1 VVTAGLVEGT
11 DCRRAGAHRE
21 NQVKKQA
28 TTLLVAA
35 MALGGIA
42 AGSISGAGATPTTVG
57 SCTGLTSVVK
67 ASPALTNVQGPVTF
81 SGKGGAGGS
90 CSFSSPV
97 TGGGSVTKWGWKI
110 TSPQMDCIGDGDVGE
125 YPQNGK
131 LSISFAATKFDAY
144 VRAEANVNPNAQD
157 ISALVGIVT
166 TGDAVGMSIYD
177 EIYMDPVIK
186 DKTESIPVAGLPGY
200 SLDLANAGGC
210 ADSTGATPAAIT
222 GVIAGDGASRIFTS
236 ETAAG
241 ATFTYGL

>member
-1 VVTAGLVEGT
+1 M
-11 DCRRAGAHRE
+11 
-21 NQVKKQA
+21 KKQA

-42 AGSISGAGATPTTVG
+42 AGSIQQASASPTTVG
-57 SCTGLTSVVK
+57 TCTGLTSVVK

-90 CSFSSPV
+90 CSFSAPA

-110 TSPQMDCIGDGDVGE
+110 TSPQMDCIGDGDAGE

-144 VRAEANVNPNAQD
+144 VRAEANTNPNAQD
-157 ISALVGIVT
+157 MSALVGIVT
-166 TGDAVGMSIYD
+166 KGDAVGMSLYD
-177 EIYMDPVIK
+177 EIYMDPIIK

-210 ADSTGATPAAIT
+210 ADSTGSTPAAIT
-222 GVIAGDGASRIFTS
+222 GFIAGDGESRIFAGQS
-236 ETAAG
+236 AAG
-241 ATFTYGL
+241 ATFSYGL